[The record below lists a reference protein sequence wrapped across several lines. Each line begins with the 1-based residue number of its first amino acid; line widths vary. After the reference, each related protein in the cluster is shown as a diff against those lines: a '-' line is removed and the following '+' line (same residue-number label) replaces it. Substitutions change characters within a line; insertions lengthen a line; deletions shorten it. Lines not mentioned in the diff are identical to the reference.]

1 MSPRSR
7 RRSPKC
13 RSEHDEQSE
22 TKSYSKIL
30 APYSEILPG
39 DFEILGRHSERSE
52 ESLFSFQ
59 KRARCIVPLQ
69 SGAARC
75 FLLGFCFTKNCE
87 RLTIDPNAML
97 FRLIAD
103 NFTRRPRRKLLTA
116 AALSLGMAVAT
127 AALSVS
133 LDVGDRLSDEFKAL
147 GANLVV
153 TPEADSLPLEI
164 GGVDFRPANSG
175 AYLPESDIPKIKSV
189 FWHNNI
195 TAFAPIFELRTNVY
209 KKDVAASGYHGQIDE
224 KPEVPLIGTSANY
237 EVRLTDGGIFS
248 TGIGKTNPWWTISG
262 RWFRDDKN
270 ECVVGERLQKRQGL
284 NFGDAIDLRGRTIAP
299 ESHAQIDDELA
310 RVSVREHRSCQ
321 IVGILSSGG
330 SEDGAVIVP
339 LAIAQQIANKP
350 GLYRKLYVS
359 ALTKPED
366 DFARRDPRTM
376 KPDELERWSCSP
388 YVSSIAYSIK
398 QVLPGSDVRV
408 IRRVA
413 DGEGK
418 IMTRVRTLL
427 WLVTFASLLASAIA
441 VGASSAASVIE
452 RRTEIGLMK
461 ALGAGSG
468 TVGWLL
474 AAEQLLLAFV
484 AGCIGYALG
493 LLLARF
499 LGTRIFGVPPEPSLL
514 VLCVVLVLAAGVTLL
529 GSALPLRRAARFD
542 PAPILRGE

>member
-1 MSPRSR
+1 M
-7 RRSPKC
+7 
-13 RSEHDEQSE
+13 
-22 TKSYSKIL
+22 
-30 APYSEILPG
+30 
-39 DFEILGRHSERSE
+39 
-52 ESLFSFQ
+52 
-59 KRARCIVPLQ
+59 
-69 SGAARC
+69 
-75 FLLGFCFTKNCE
+75 FL
-87 RLTIDPNAML
+87 
-97 FRLIAD
+97 RLIAD
-103 NFTRRPRRKLLTA
+103 NFTRRPRRKFLTA

-133 LDVGDRLSDEFKAL
+133 LDVGDRLSEEFKSL

-153 TPEADSLPLEI
+153 TPAADSLPLEI

-175 AYLPESDIPKIKSV
+175 AYLPEADLPKIKSV

-195 TAFAPIFELRTNVY
+195 TAFTPVLELRTMLHAGANEPTSEY
-209 KKDVAASGYHGQIDE
+209 RRQIDTGL
-224 KPEVPLIGTSANY
+224 EVPVIGTWANHSL
-237 EVRLTDGGIFS
+237 RILDGSTFS
-248 TGIGKTNPWWTISG
+248 TGAAKTNPWWNITG
-262 RWFRDDKN
+262 NWFKDDAN
-270 ECVVGERLQKRQGL
+270 ECVVGQKLAQRQDL
-284 NFGDAIDLRGRTIAP
+284 KIGDKLDLEGSELAP
-299 ESHAQIDDELA
+299 RSHARIDDESTLVTI
-310 RVSVREHRSCQ
+310 RGDTGFVVT
-321 IVGILSSGG
+321 GILASGG
-330 SEDGAVIVP
+330 PEDDSIIVP
-339 LAIAQQIANKP
+339 LSVAQQLAGKP
-350 GLYRKLYVS
+350 GQYRKLYVS

-418 IMTRVRTLL
+418 ILTRVQTLL
-427 WLVTFASLLASAIA
+427 WLVTFASLLASALA

-484 AGCIGYALG
+484 GGCAGYALG

-499 LGTRIFGVPPEPSLL
+499 LGTKIFGVPPEPSLL
-514 VLCVVLVLAAGVTLL
+514 VLGVILVLAAAVTLL
-529 GSALPLRRAARFD
+529 GSALPLRRAAHFD

>member
-1 MSPRSR
+1 M
-7 RRSPKC
+7 
-13 RSEHDEQSE
+13 
-22 TKSYSKIL
+22 
-30 APYSEILPG
+30 
-39 DFEILGRHSERSE
+39 
-52 ESLFSFQ
+52 
-59 KRARCIVPLQ
+59 
-69 SGAARC
+69 
-75 FLLGFCFTKNCE
+75 FL
-87 RLTIDPNAML
+87 
-97 FRLIAD
+97 RLIAD
-103 NFTRRPRRKLLTA
+103 NFTRRPRRKFLTA

-133 LDVGDRLSDEFKAL
+133 LDVGDRLSEEFKSL

-175 AYLPESDIPKIKSV
+175 AYLPEADLPKIKSV

-195 TAFAPIFELRTNVY
+195 TAFTPVLELRTMLHAGANEPTSEY
-209 KKDVAASGYHGQIDE
+209 RRQIDTGL
-224 KPEVPLIGTSANY
+224 EVPVIGTWANHSL
-237 EVRLTDGGIFS
+237 RILDGSTFS
-248 TGIGKTNPWWTISG
+248 TGAAKTNPWWNITG
-262 RWFRDDKN
+262 NWFKDDAN
-270 ECVVGERLQKRQGL
+270 ECVVGQKLAQRQDL
-284 NFGDAIDLRGRTIAP
+284 KIGDKLDLEGSELAP
-299 ESHAQIDDELA
+299 RSHARMDDESALVTI
-310 RVSVREHRSCQ
+310 RGNTGFVVT
-321 IVGILSSGG
+321 GILASGG
-330 SEDGAVIVP
+330 PEDDSIIVP
-339 LAIAQQIANKP
+339 LNIAQQLAGKP
-350 GLYRKLYVS
+350 GQYRKLYVS

-418 IMTRVRTLL
+418 ILTRVQTLL
-427 WLVTFASLLASAIA
+427 WLVTFASLLASALA

-484 AGCIGYALG
+484 GGCAGYALG
-493 LLLARF
+493 LLLARL
-499 LGTRIFGVPPEPSLL
+499 LGTKIFGVPPEPSLL
-514 VLCVVLVLAAGVTLL
+514 VLGVILVLAAAVTLL
-529 GSALPLRRAARFD
+529 GSALPLRRAAHFD